1 MVWSTNQTRTH
12 KANIMKHYNSIIKDN
27 NPSFSI
33 WQRWEK
39 LITNN
44 TSHQTRK
51 HIFIEKEFMTP
62 GQCLSPVNTLSR
74 LLAINSPVCSPL
86 MLYFLSYKSY
96 WHKISLHFVPRLS
109 STSAL
114 LTRVNT
120 AKGAK
125 ESSKVN
131 THPSL
136 FCAAAAVKRNTR
148 QRKWLHRSEIH
159 LPNKYGAPQIFRA
172 KTCWSRSCSSSTVL
186 LQMKVSHRTRCPC
199 FRGITSCGGI
209 WQIVPPLSYA
219 FSALLAIAFLL
230 LNHKVP
236 LGIKE
241 GIITEH
247 LTGQDD
253 LFSPPIPATIGT
265 LEIWIQ
271 NKEESIY
278 QTE

>member
-1 MVWSTNQTRTH
+1 MVWSTNQTRTR
-12 KANIMKHYNSIIKDN
+12 KASIMKHYNSIIKDN
-27 NPSFSI
+27 NSSFSI

-51 HIFIEKEFMTP
+51 HILTEKEFMAP

-96 WHKISLHFVPRLS
+96 WHKISLHFVPSLS

-131 THPSL
+131 SHPSH

-148 QRKWLHRSEIH
+148 QRKWLHRSEIQ
-159 LPNKYGAPQIFRA
+159 LPNKYGAPQILRA
-172 KTCWSRSCSSSTVL
+172 KTRCWSRSCSISTVL
-186 LQMKVSHRTRCPC
+186 LQMRVSHKTHCPC
-199 FRGITSCGGI
+199 FREITSCGGI
-209 WQIVPPLSYA
+209 CQIVSLLSYA

-230 LNHKVP
+230 VNHKVP
-236 LGIKE
+236 QGIKE

-253 LFSPPIPATIGT
+253 LSSPPIPATIGT

-271 NKEESIY
+271 NKE
-278 QTE
+278 